1 MLAGYTVAER
11 MFEQFS
17 SGYYLGRLYV
27 EPSGDDMVKMCRDQH
42 ERVNK
47 QLYGTTEGITRLDR
61 PLVMKIGSTHF
72 AVGGDSGVP
81 ADTLAVPE
89 ALLDEQTVPNPPSW
103 NEVLLAKAEHAARLL
118 ELAQLTPQMG
128 ADELNYQ

>member
-1 MLAGYTVAER
+1 

-27 EPSGDDMVKMCRDQH
+27 EPSSDETAKMCREQH
-42 ERVNK
+42 EHVNE
-47 QLYGTTEGITRLDR
+47 QLYADDEGIARLDV

-72 AVGGDSGVP
+72 AVEGSDGVP

-89 ALLDEQTVPNPPSW
+89 GLLDRQTVKNPPTWS
-103 NEVLLAKAEHAARLL
+103 EVLLAKAEHASRLL
-118 ELAQLTPQMG
+118 GMATVGHDQQSEGG
-128 ADELNYQ
+128 AYQ